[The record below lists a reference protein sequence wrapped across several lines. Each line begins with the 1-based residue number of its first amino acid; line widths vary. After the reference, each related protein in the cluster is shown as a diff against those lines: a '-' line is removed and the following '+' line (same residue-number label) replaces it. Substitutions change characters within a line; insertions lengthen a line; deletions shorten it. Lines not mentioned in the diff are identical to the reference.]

1 MENARN
7 FNDIDN
13 NEDNLKNLKNV
24 FLFILMIIISYLIE
38 ISKPNGIFRKI
49 YIIIIIIIV
58 IGFIGK
64 NLSGKNFYYSNWI
77 NWIKRKIPFL
87 SSLIKSSK
95 DIKKK
100 INKEKL
106 ERIKNIYEYGYS
118 SNKKNNITPNING
131 PNSHYNISEFSKFNY
146 QNSNINTYQNNN
158 DEYLANKISNINK
171 INAGSPNIM
180 DSFYTNN
187 NYKDKN
193 YHKINTNINTN
204 LNTIT
209 KYGFKQDSSYNKFN
223 IKNGKNNF
231 MNVENP
237 FNAQLRNKN
246 YSDSSSSEN
255 YFLFNTNKNKDKDKT
270 PFNNNIN
277 TSPINKFMEYEN
289 YQNIN
294 NIIGNRQM
302 KKIPKNKEVSYAK
315 YQNLKNRNDNT
326 QSLNTQSLSQNKSI
340 LKDDV
345 LKIIKE
351 LASINY
357 NNWILKM
364 KIFISKILIPE
375 LINIHDNNIFGLNS
389 ILATLGLKI
398 ISTLPENESN
408 DFLNT
413 LNEKISYVNSNK
425 LSDVKDNNN
434 ILFEN
439 LKKHYDNKIF
449 NNNFNNFDNNFN
461 INNKNNIFPSLNTFN
476 SFMDESKVLNDNRN
490 NEKKLKNIFFGDTNK
505 IKEILIIVENKI
517 NTLQFQRNNNFI
529 NNNPYYQRQLI
540 INKINSDNNPFLKK
554 EFTKTFDSYLK
565 EVNDNNLT
573 LTRLQRLLYE
583 RIIINER
590 LYPKELFYKKNETHV
605 LLVMEYAI
613 ERLRQLHQNFNLY
626 GSGSMGGEFLNEN
639 WCSLL
644 PTDSQLIVHIV
655 VNYLESIYL
664 INNNK
669 NQQIFLLSYPSNYNI
684 SIDEKNSRNQNQ
696 TSIFLYQI
704 NPPDTEPKFNVV
716 YEGNLIPCILDNHNL
731 FHALCIYF
739 YLLNIKSQ
747 MFVMHM
753 GIHDFINNLIK

>member
-1 MENARN
+1 MEKARN

-24 FLFILMIIISYLIE
+24 FLFILIIIIAYLIE
-38 ISKPNGIFRKI
+38 VSKPNGIFRKI
-49 YIIIIIIIV
+49 YIIIIIFIV

-64 NLSGKNFYYSNWI
+64 NLSGKNFYNFKWI

-87 SSLIKSSK
+87 SSLNKSSK
-95 DIKKK
+95 DINNK
-100 INKEKL
+100 INKKQL
-106 ERIKNIYEYGYS
+106 ERIRNIYAHGYS
-118 SNKKNNITPNING
+118 SNKKNNINRNINE
-131 PNSHYNISEFSKFNY
+131 PNSPYDISDFSKYNY
-146 QNSNINTYQNNN
+146 PKTNYSTYQNNN

-171 INAGSPNIM
+171 INAGTPNIM

-187 NYKDKN
+187 NYNDNN
-193 YHKINTNINTN
+193 YQSINNNINKN
-204 LNTIT
+204 MNT
-209 KYGFKQDSSYNKFN
+209 KFGFKQDSSYNKFN
-223 IKNGKNNF
+223 TKKGKNNF
-231 MNVENP
+231 LNVENP
-237 FNAQLRNKN
+237 FNAQSRNKN
-246 YSDSSSSEN
+246 YSDSSSSGN
-255 YFLFNTNKNKDKDKT
+255 YFLFNTNKNKDKIS
-270 PFNNNIN
+270 FNDVIN
-277 TSPINKFMEYEN
+277 TNPINKFIGHDN
-289 YQNIN
+289 YQNIS
-294 NIIGNRQM
+294 NIISNNQM

-326 QSLNTQSLSQNKSI
+326 QSLNQNKSI
-340 LKDDV
+340 LKYDY
-345 LKIIKE
+345 LKIPHE

-375 LINIHDNNIFGLNS
+375 LITIHDNNISSLNS
-389 ILATLGLKI
+389 ILANLGLKI

-408 DFLNT
+408 DILNT
-413 LNEKISYVNSNK
+413 LNEKLSYVNSNK

-449 NNNFNNFDNNFN
+449 NNNFDNFNNDNNIN
-461 INNKNNIFPSLNTFN
+461 NNKNNIFSSLNSFN
-476 SFMDESKVLNDNRN
+476 NFLDESKALNDNRN
-490 NEKKLKNIFFGDTNK
+490 NEKQLKNIFFGDTNK
-505 IKEILIIVENKI
+505 IKNILISIENKI
-517 NTLQFQRNNNFI
+517 NSLQFQSNNIFRNNNS
-529 NNNPYYQRQLI
+529 YYQRQLI

-554 EFTKTFDSYLK
+554 EFIKTFDSYLK
-565 EVNDNNLT
+565 DSNDNNLT
-573 LTRLQRLLYE
+573 LTRLQKLLYE

-590 LYPKELFYKKNETHV
+590 LYPKELFYKKNETHA

-613 ERLRQLHQNFNLY
+613 ERLRQLHQNFDFY

-644 PTDSQLIVHIV
+644 PTDSQLIAHIV

-669 NQQIFLLSYPSNYNI
+669 NQQIFLLSYPANYNI
-684 SIDEKNSRNQNQ
+684 SIDEKNSKSQNQ

-716 YEGNLIPCILDNHNL
+716 FQGNLIPCILDNHNL

-753 GIHDFINNLIK
+753 GIHGFINYLIK

>member
-1 MENARN
+1 MEKARN

-24 FLFILMIIISYLIE
+24 FLFILIILIAYLIE

-49 YIIIIIIIV
+49 YIIIIIFIV

-64 NLSGKNFYYSNWI
+64 NLSGKNYYNFNWI
-77 NWIKRKIPFL
+77 KCIKRKIPFL
-87 SSLIKSSK
+87 SSLKKSSK
-95 DIKKK
+95 DIKNK
-100 INKEKL
+100 INKEQL
-106 ERIKNIYEYGYS
+106 ERIKNIYAYGYY
-118 SNKKNNITPNING
+118 SNKKNNINRNINE
-131 PNSHYNISEFSKFNY
+131 PNSRYNISDFSKFNY
-146 QNSNINTYQNNN
+146 QKPYYSTYQNNN

-171 INAGSPNIM
+171 INAGTPNIM

-187 NYKDKN
+187 NYNDNN
-193 YHKINTNINTN
+193 YQSINNNINKN
-204 LNTIT
+204 MNT
-209 KYGFKQDSSYNKFN
+209 KFGFKQDSSYNKFN

-237 FNAQLRNKN
+237 FNAQSRNKN
-246 YSDSSSSEN
+246 YSDSSSSGN
-255 YFLFNTNKNKDKDKT
+255 YFLFNTNKNKDKIS
-270 PFNNNIN
+270 FNDVIN
-277 TSPINKFMEYEN
+277 TNPINKFIGHDN
-289 YQNIN
+289 YQNIS
-294 NIIGNRQM
+294 NIISNNQM

-326 QSLNTQSLSQNKSI
+326 QSLNQNKSI
-340 LKDDV
+340 LKYDY
-345 LKIIKE
+345 LKIPHE

-375 LINIHDNNIFGLNS
+375 LITIHDNNISSLNS
-389 ILATLGLKI
+389 ILANLGLKI

-408 DFLNT
+408 DILNT
-413 LNEKISYVNSNK
+413 LNEKLSYVNSNK

-439 LKKHYDNKIF
+439 LKKNYDNKIF
-449 NNNFNNFDNNFN
+449 NNNFDNFNNDNNIN
-461 INNKNNIFPSLNTFN
+461 NNKNNIFSSLNSFN
-476 SFMDESKVLNDNRN
+476 NFLDESKALNDNRN
-490 NEKKLKNIFFGDTNK
+490 NEKQLKNIFFGDTNK
-505 IKEILIIVENKI
+505 IKNILISIENKI
-517 NTLQFQRNNNFI
+517 NSLQFQSNNIFRNNNS
-529 NNNPYYQRQLI
+529 YYQRQLI

-554 EFTKTFDSYLK
+554 EFIKTFDSYLK
-565 EVNDNNLT
+565 DSNDNNLT

-590 LYPKELFYKKNETHV
+590 LYPKELFYKKNETHA

-613 ERLRQLHQNFNLY
+613 ERLRQLHQNFDFY
-626 GSGSMGGEFLNEN
+626 GNGSMGGEFLNEN

-644 PTDSQLIVHIV
+644 PTDSQLIAHIV

-669 NQQIFLLSYPSNYNI
+669 NQQIFLLSYPANYNI
-684 SIDEKNSRNQNQ
+684 SIDEKNSKNQNQ
-696 TSIFLYQI
+696 TSIFLYQN

-716 YEGNLIPCILDNHNL
+716 FQGNLIPCILDNHNL

-747 MFVMHM
+747 IFVMNM

>member
-1 MENARN
+1 MEKARN

-24 FLFILMIIISYLIE
+24 FLFILIIIIAYLIE

-49 YIIIIIIIV
+49 YIIIIIFIV

-64 NLSGKNFYYSNWI
+64 NLSGKNFYNFKWI

-87 SSLIKSSK
+87 SSLNKSSK
-95 DIKKK
+95 DINNK
-100 INKEKL
+100 INKKQL
-106 ERIKNIYEYGYS
+106 ERIRNIYAHGYS
-118 SNKKNNITPNING
+118 SNKKNNINRNINE
-131 PNSHYNISEFSKFNY
+131 PNSPYDISDFSKYNY
-146 QNSNINTYQNNN
+146 PKTNYSTYQNNN

-171 INAGSPNIM
+171 INAGTPNIM

-187 NYKDKN
+187 NYNDNN
-193 YHKINTNINTN
+193 YQSINNNINKN
-204 LNTIT
+204 MNT
-209 KYGFKQDSSYNKFN
+209 KFGFKQDSSYNKFN
-223 IKNGKNNF
+223 TKKGKNNF
-231 MNVENP
+231 LNVENP
-237 FNAQLRNKN
+237 FNVQSRNKN
-246 YSDSSSSEN
+246 YSDSSSSGN
-255 YFLFNTNKNKDKDKT
+255 YFLFNTNKNKDKIS
-270 PFNNNIN
+270 FNDVIN
-277 TSPINKFMEYEN
+277 TNPINKFIGHDN
-289 YQNIN
+289 YQNIS
-294 NIIGNRQM
+294 NIISNNQM

-326 QSLNTQSLSQNKSI
+326 QSLNQNKSI
-340 LKDDV
+340 LKYDY
-345 LKIIKE
+345 LKIPHE

-375 LINIHDNNIFGLNS
+375 LITIHDNNISSLNS
-389 ILATLGLKI
+389 ILANLGLKI

-408 DFLNT
+408 DILNT
-413 LNEKISYVNSNK
+413 LNEKLSYVNSNK

-449 NNNFNNFDNNFN
+449 NNNFDNFNNDNNIN
-461 INNKNNIFPSLNTFN
+461 NNKNNIFSSLNSFN
-476 SFMDESKVLNDNRN
+476 NFLDESKALNDNRN
-490 NEKKLKNIFFGDTNK
+490 NEKQLKNIFFGDTNK
-505 IKEILIIVENKI
+505 IKNILISIENKI
-517 NTLQFQRNNNFI
+517 NSLQFQNNNIFRNNNR
-529 NNNPYYQRQLI
+529 YYQRQLI

-554 EFTKTFDSYLK
+554 EFIKTFDSYLK
-565 EVNDNNLT
+565 DSNDNNLT

-590 LYPKELFYKKNETHV
+590 LYPKELFYKKNETHA

-613 ERLRQLHQNFNLY
+613 ERLRQLHQNFDFY
-626 GSGSMGGEFLNEN
+626 GNGSMGGEFLTEN

-644 PTDSQLIVHIV
+644 PTDSQLIAHIV

-669 NQQIFLLSYPSNYNI
+669 NQQIFLLSYPANYNI
-684 SIDEKNSRNQNQ
+684 SIDEKNSKSQNQ

-716 YEGNLIPCILDNHNL
+716 FQGNLIPCILDNHNL

-747 MFVMHM
+747 IFVMNM

>member
-1 MENARN
+1 MKMEKTRN
-7 FNDIDN
+7 FNEMDN

-24 FLFILMIIISYLIE
+24 FLFILIIIIAYLIE

-49 YIIIIIIIV
+49 YIFIIILIV

-64 NLSGKNFYYSNWI
+64 NLSGKNYYNF
-77 NWIKRKIPFL
+77 NWIKWIKKKIPFL
-87 SSLIKSSK
+87 SSLNKSSIDK
-95 DIKKK
+95 NKK
-100 INKEKL
+100 INKEQL
-106 ERIKNIYEYGYS
+106 ERIKNIYAYGYS
-118 SNKKNNITPNING
+118 SNKKSHINNNINE
-131 PNSHYNISEFSKFNY
+131 PNSRYNISDFSKFNIQSTNY
-146 QNSNINTYQNNN
+146 TSYQNNN
-158 DEYLANKISNINK
+158 DEFLANKISNINK
-171 INAGSPNIM
+171 INAGSLNIM

-187 NYKDKN
+187 NYNDNN
-193 YHKINTNINTN
+193 YRNFNTNINT
-204 LNTIT
+204 TT
-209 KYGFKQDSSYNKFN
+209 KYGFKQDSSFNKFN

-246 YSDSSSSEN
+246 YSDSSSSGN
-255 YFLFNTNKNKDKDKT
+255 YFLLNTNKNKNKIS
-270 PFNNNIN
+270 FNNIIN
-277 TSPINKFMEYEN
+277 TNPINKFFEHDN
-289 YQNIN
+289 FQNIS
-294 NIIGNRQM
+294 NIIGNSQM

-315 YQNLKNRNDNT
+315 YQNLKNRNENT
-326 QSLNTQSLSQNKSI
+326 QSLNQNKSI
-340 LKDDV
+340 FKYDF
-345 LKIIKE
+345 LKIPPE

-375 LINIHDNNIFGLNS
+375 LITIHDNNILNLNS
-389 ILATLGLKI
+389 ILATLGVKI
-398 ISTLPENESN
+398 ISTIPENESN

-413 LNEKISYVNSNK
+413 LNEKLSYVNSNK
-425 LSDVKDNNN
+425 LSEVKDNNN

-439 LKKHYDNKIF
+439 LKRHFDNNIF
-449 NNNFNNFDNNFN
+449 NNNFNNFNNDNN
-461 INNKNNIFPSLNTFN
+461 INDNNNIFSSLNSFN
-476 SFMDESKVLNDNRN
+476 NFLDESKALNDNRN
-490 NEKKLKNIFFGDTNK
+490 NENQLKNVFFGDTNK
-505 IKEILIIVENKI
+505 IKNILISVENKI
-517 NTLQFQRNNNFI
+517 NSLQFQRNNNFR
-529 NNNPYYQRQLI
+529 NNPYYQRQLI

-554 EFTKTFDSYLK
+554 EFIKTFDNYLK
-565 EVNDNNLT
+565 DSNDNNLT
-573 LTRLQRLLYE
+573 LTRLQKLLYE

-613 ERLRQLHQNFNLY
+613 ERLRQLHQNFDFY
-626 GSGSMGGEFLNEN
+626 GNGSMGGEFLNEN

-644 PTDSQLIVHIV
+644 PTDSQLIAHIV

-669 NQQIFLLSYPSNYNI
+669 NQQIFLLSYPGNYNI
-684 SIDEKNSRNQNQ
+684 SIDENNSKNQNQ

-716 YEGNLIPCILDNHNL
+716 YQGNLIPCIIDNHNL

-747 MFVMHM
+747 IFVMNM

>member
-1 MENARN
+1 MEKARN

-24 FLFILMIIISYLIE
+24 FLFVLIIIIAYLIE

-49 YIIIIIIIV
+49 YIIIIIFIV

-64 NLSGKNFYYSNWI
+64 NLSGKNFYNFKWI
-77 NWIKRKIPFL
+77 SWIKRKIPFL
-87 SSLIKSSK
+87 SSLNKSSK
-95 DIKKK
+95 DINNK
-100 INKEKL
+100 INKKQL
-106 ERIKNIYEYGYS
+106 ERIRNIYAHGYS
-118 SNKKNNITPNING
+118 SNKKNNINRNINE
-131 PNSHYNISEFSKFNY
+131 PNSPYDISDFSKYNY
-146 QNSNINTYQNNN
+146 PKTNYSTYQNNN

-171 INAGSPNIM
+171 INAGTPNIM

-187 NYKDKN
+187 NDNN
-193 YHKINTNINTN
+193 YRNINN
-204 LNTIT
+204 NININKNANTQ
-209 KYGFKQDSSYNKFN
+209 YGFKQDSSYNKFN

-237 FNAQLRNKN
+237 FNAQSRNKN
-246 YSDSSSSEN
+246 YSDSSSSGN
-255 YFLFNTNKNKDKDKT
+255 YFLFNTNKNKDKIS
-270 PFNNNIN
+270 FNDVIN
-277 TSPINKFMEYEN
+277 TNPINKFIGHDN
-289 YQNIN
+289 YQNIS
-294 NIIGNRQM
+294 NIISNNQM

-326 QSLNTQSLSQNKSI
+326 QSLNQNKSI
-340 LKDDV
+340 LKYDY
-345 LKIIKE
+345 LKIPHE

-375 LINIHDNNIFGLNS
+375 LITIHDNNISSLNS
-389 ILATLGLKI
+389 ILANLGLKI

-408 DFLNT
+408 DILNT
-413 LNEKISYVNSNK
+413 LNEKLSYVNSNK

-449 NNNFNNFDNNFN
+449 NNNFDNFNNDNNIN
-461 INNKNNIFPSLNTFN
+461 NNKNNIFSSLNSFN
-476 SFMDESKVLNDNRN
+476 NFLDESKALNDNRN
-490 NEKKLKNIFFGDTNK
+490 NEKQLKNIFFGDTNK
-505 IKEILIIVENKI
+505 IKNILISIENKI
-517 NTLQFQRNNNFI
+517 NSLQFQSNNIFRNNNS
-529 NNNPYYQRQLI
+529 YYQRQLI

-554 EFTKTFDSYLK
+554 EFIKTFDSYLK
-565 EVNDNNLT
+565 DSNDNNLT

-590 LYPKELFYKKNETHV
+590 LYPKELFYKKNETHA

-613 ERLRQLHQNFNLY
+613 ERLRQLHQNFDFY

-644 PTDSQLIVHIV
+644 PTDSQLIAHIV

-669 NQQIFLLSYPSNYNI
+669 NQQIFLLSYPANYNI
-684 SIDEKNSRNQNQ
+684 SIDEKNSKSQNQ

-716 YEGNLIPCILDNHNL
+716 FQGNLIPCILDNHNL

-747 MFVMHM
+747 IFVMNM

>member
-1 MENARN
+1 MEKARN
-7 FNDIDN
+7 FNDMDN

-64 NLSGKNFYYSNWI
+64 NLSGKNYYNFIFNLI
-77 NWIKRKIPFL
+77 NWIKKKIPFL
-87 SSLIKSSK
+87 SSLNKSSN
-95 DIKKK
+95 DIKNK
-100 INKEKL
+100 IKKEKL
-106 ERIKNIYEYGYS
+106 EKIKNIYAYGYS
-118 SNKKNNITPNING
+118 SNKKNNINYNTNE
-131 PNSHYNISEFSKFNY
+131 PNSRYNISDFSKFNHQTTNY
-146 QNSNINTYQNNN
+146 NTYQNDN
-158 DEYLANKISNINK
+158 DEYLASKISNINK

-187 NYKDKN
+187 NYNGNN
-193 YHKINTNINTN
+193 YYKINSNINTN
-204 LNTIT
+204 LNEFTN
-209 KYGFKQDSSYNKFN
+209 YGFKQDSKNSKFN

-237 FNAQLRNKN
+237 FKAQLRNKN

-255 YFLFNTNKNKDKDKT
+255 YFLFNTNKNKNKIS
-270 PFNNNIN
+270 FNNNIN
-277 TSPINKFMEYEN
+277 PSPINKFMEYEN

-294 NIIGNRQM
+294 NIIGNSQM
-302 KKIPKNKEVSYAK
+302 KKIPKNKEVSYMK

-326 QSLNTQSLSQNKSI
+326 QSLNPNKSI
-340 LKDDV
+340 LKYDA
-345 LKIIKE
+345 LKIPSE
-351 LASINY
+351 LIDINY
-357 NNWILKM
+357 NNWIIRM
-364 KIFISKILIPE
+364 SNFISKILIPE
-375 LINIHDNNIFGLNS
+375 LITIHDNNISGLNS
-389 ILATLGLKI
+389 ILASLGLKI
-398 ISTLPENESN
+398 ISTMPENDSD
-408 DFLNT
+408 DFLDT
-413 LNEKISYVNSNK
+413 LKDKLSYVNSNK

-449 NNNFNNFDNNFN
+449 NNNFNNFDNDNDNIFN
-461 INNKNNIFPSLNTFN
+461 NNNKKNIFPSLNTFN
-476 SFMDESKVLNDNRN
+476 SFLDESKSLNVNRN

-505 IKEILIIVENKI
+505 IKEILIIVEKKI
-517 NTLQFQRNNNFI
+517 NSLQSQRNNNFR
-529 NNNPYYQRQLI
+529 NNPYYQRQLI

-554 EFTKTFDSYLK
+554 EIAKSYDSYFK
-565 EVNDNNLT
+565 DPNENNLT
-573 LTRLQRLLYE
+573 LTRLQKLLYE

-590 LYPKELFYKKNETHV
+590 LYPKELFYKKNETHA

-613 ERLRQLHQNFNLY
+613 ERLRQLHQNFYSY

-644 PTDSQLIVHIV
+644 PTDSQLIAHIV

-684 SIDEKNSRNQNQ
+684 SIDEKDSRNKNK

-704 NPPDTEPKFNVV
+704 NPPDTEPIFNVV
-716 YEGNLIPCILDNHNL
+716 YQGNLIPCIVDNYNL
-731 FHALCIYF
+731 FQALCIYF

-747 MFVMHM
+747 MFVMYL